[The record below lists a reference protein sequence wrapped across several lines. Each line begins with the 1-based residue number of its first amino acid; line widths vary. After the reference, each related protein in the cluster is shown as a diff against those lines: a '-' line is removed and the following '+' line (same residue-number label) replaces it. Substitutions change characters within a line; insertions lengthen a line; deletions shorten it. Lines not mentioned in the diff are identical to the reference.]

1 MLSILTVQYIFHMI
15 CKHRLSVSRYILWE
29 PIKLFSLNFIKKI
42 QKKIRMEQMRW
53 MGQVTVNKGGKLSDC

>member
-1 MLSILTVQYIFHMI
+1 MLFILTLQYIFHMI

-29 PIKLFSLNFIKKI
+29 PIKLFSLNFKEKI
-42 QKKIRMEQMRW
+42 QRKITMGQMRW